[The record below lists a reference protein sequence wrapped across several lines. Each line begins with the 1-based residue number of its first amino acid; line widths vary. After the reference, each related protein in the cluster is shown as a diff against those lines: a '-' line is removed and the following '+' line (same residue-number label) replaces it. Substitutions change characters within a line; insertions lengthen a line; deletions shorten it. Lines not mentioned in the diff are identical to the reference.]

1 MRAETAPRSAVR
13 TAALTTKRKRVPS
26 CRLPLPAP
34 LLRRNLPPRTRLW
47 SLAWPLSGMEVITF
61 AKELIITGFV
71 GHIGPL
77 ELSALVLS
85 QTLYNV
91 TGNAP

>member
-1 MRAETAPRSAVR
+1 
-13 TAALTTKRKRVPS
+13 
-26 CRLPLPAP
+26 
-34 LLRRNLPPRTRLW
+34 
-47 SLAWPLSGMEVITF
+47 MEVLTF

-71 GHIGPL
+71 GRLGSL
-77 ELSALVLS
+77 ELSALVLA